1 MNEFGISSGQPGGN
15 LRKVDWSKVNLRP
28 FKKKFM
34 ENMVSISPQQTEAWR
49 KEKEISVEGTDC
61 PPPLPT
67 FQECG
72 FPKQFLDQFHQLGFT
87 SPTPVQSQ
95 GWPMALTGRDIV
107 CIAETGSG
115 KTLGFI
121 LPGLVHINAQPATKS
136 GDGPIALVVAPTR
149 ELACQIEVETTRFAQ
164 PLGLTM
170 CCVYGGAPK
179 HPQLQKLRGGV
190 DMIIAT
196 PGRLLD
202 FIERRDTNLDRT
214 TFVIFDEADRMLD
227 MGFEPQIRMILGQ
240 VRPDRQMLMW
250 SATWPKEVRLLAND
264 FLPNDRIVMKIGTD
278 DGTASKRITQH
289 VHIVSRYEKQQLLS
303 SRLREFQGQ
312 KVLIFTGTKRMA
324 DQLSRQLQQQG
335 YRAEAIHGDKRQ
347 EQRDHCLASFKSGRI
362 TVMVATDVA
371 SRGIHV
377 NDISLVIN
385 YDFPQNLSDYV
396 HRVGRTGR
404 AGKFGTAVTFF
415 DSQIDGKKGRGLAK
429 ILRESGQVV
438 PPQLLTMQ
446 SGGGRRG
453 RGGRSGGRGRS
464 RYR

>member
-1 MNEFGISSGQPGGN
+1 MTPEDAQ
-15 LRKVDWSKVNLRP
+15 
-28 FKKKFM
+28 
-34 ENMVSISPQQTEAWR
+34 AWR
-49 KEKEISVEGTDC
+49 TEKQMTVSGNNIPD
-61 PPPLPT
+61 PLRS
-67 FQECG
+67 FQECTFPQQFMDRFASMG
-72 FPKQFLDQFHQLGFT
+72 F
-87 SPTPVQSQ
+87 SNPTPVQSQ

-149 ELACQIEVETTRFAQ
+149 ELACQIEAEASRFAQ

-179 HPQLQKLRGGV
+179 RPQLHKLRGGV

-202 FIERRDTNLDRT
+202 FVERRDTNLDRT
-214 TFVIFDEADRMLD
+214 TFVVFDEADRMLD

-240 VRPDRQMLMW
+240 IRPDRQMLMW
-250 SATWPKEVRLLAND
+250 SATWPKEVRMLAQD
-264 FLPNDRIVMKIGTD
+264 FLPNDRIIMRIGTD
-278 DGTASKRITQH
+278 EGTASKRITQH
-289 VHIVSRYEKQQLLS
+289 IHIVGRYEKQGLLDG
-303 SRLREFQGQ
+303 RLREFQGQ

-324 DQLSRQLQQQG
+324 DQLSHTLQRQG
-335 YRAEAIHGDKRQ
+335 HRACAIHGDKNQ
-347 EQRDHCLASFKSGRI
+347 DQRERCLADFKSGRI
-362 TVMVATDVA
+362 SVMVATDVA

-377 NDISLVIN
+377 NDIALVVN

-415 DSQIDGKKGRGLAK
+415 DAGVDAKKARGLAK
-429 ILRESGQVV
+429 ILQESGQVV

-446 SGGGRRG
+446 SRGGRSG
-453 RGGRSGGRGRS
+453 GFHGRSGGRGRS
-464 RYR
+464 RYRPY